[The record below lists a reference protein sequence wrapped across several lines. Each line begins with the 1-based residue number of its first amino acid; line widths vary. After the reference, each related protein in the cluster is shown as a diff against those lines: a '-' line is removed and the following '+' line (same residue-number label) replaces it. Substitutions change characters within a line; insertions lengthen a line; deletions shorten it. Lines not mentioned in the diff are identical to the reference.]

1 MSKETYIFVKRKRV
15 TCSLKTAYGK
25 IIQDIK
31 HQTKERFE
39 WIERDI
45 QVDPIKQ
52 KNSCGSYARRK
63 QRGSLFERE
72 GEDFDRSVDL
82 LNEVKQKRA

>member
-1 MSKETYIFVKRKRV
+1 MSKEAYIFVKRKRV

-39 WIERDI
+39 WIERNI

-72 GEDFDRSVDL
+72 GKDFDRSVDL

>member
-1 MSKETYIFVKRKRV
+1 MSKEAYIFVKRKRV

-63 QRGSLFERE
+63 QRGSLFERR
-72 GEDFDRSVDL
+72 GKDFDRSVDL

>member
-1 MSKETYIFVKRKRV
+1 MSKEAYIFVKRKRV

-31 HQTKERFE
+31 HQTKEKFGKLGRV
-39 WIERDI
+39 IRM
-45 QVDPIKQ
+45 DPIKQ

-63 QRGSLFERE
+63 QRGSLFERR
-72 GEDFDRSVDL
+72 GKDFDRSVDL

>member
-31 HQTKERFE
+31 HQTKEKFE
-39 WIERDI
+39 WIERNI

-63 QRGSLFERE
+63 QRGSLFERR
-72 GEDFDRSVDL
+72 GKDFDRSVDL

>member
-1 MSKETYIFVKRKRV
+1 MSKEAYIFVKRKRV

-31 HQTKERFE
+31 HQTKEKFE
-39 WIERDI
+39 WIERNI

-72 GEDFDRSVDL
+72 GKDFDRSVDL

>member
-39 WIERDI
+39 WIERNI

-72 GEDFDRSVDL
+72 GKDFDRSVDL

>member
-1 MSKETYIFVKRKRV
+1 MSKEAYIFVKRKRV

-72 GEDFDRSVDL
+72 GKDFDRSVDL

>member
-31 HQTKERFE
+31 HQTKEKFE
-39 WIERDI
+39 WIERNI

-72 GEDFDRSVDL
+72 GKDFDRSVDL

>member
-1 MSKETYIFVKRKRV
+1 MFFENCIRKD
-15 TCSLKTAYGK
+15 
-25 IIQDIK
+25 IQDIK

-39 WIERDI
+39 WIERNI

>member
-1 MSKETYIFVKRKRV
+1 MSKEAYIFVKRKRV

-31 HQTKERFE
+31 HQTKEKFGKLRRV
-39 WIERDI
+39 IRM
-45 QVDPIKQ
+45 DPIKR

-63 QRGSLFERE
+63 QRGSLFERR
-72 GEDFDRSVDL
+72 GKDFDRSVDL

>member
-39 WIERDI
+39 WIERNI

-63 QRGSLFERE
+63 QRGSLFERR
-72 GEDFDRSVDL
+72 GKDFDRSVDL

>member
-1 MSKETYIFVKRKRV
+1 MSKEAYIFVKRKRV

-39 WIERDI
+39 WIERNI

-63 QRGSLFERE
+63 QRGSLFERR
-72 GEDFDRSVDL
+72 GKDFDRSVDL

>member
-1 MSKETYIFVKRKRV
+1 MSKEAYIFVKRKRV

-39 WIERDI
+39 WIERNI

-72 GEDFDRSVDL
+72 GEDFDRSIDL